1 MARLVIADDDEQVRA
16 VLIEQVQELGHEVV
30 GVAQSGAEAYAM
42 VCDTKPDVAILDI
55 RMADGDG
62 IQAARDILET
72 CPTPIIF
79 LTGYKEPELV
89 EQAVEAG
96 AYAYLVK
103 PVRID
108 ELNTNISVVQKRFA
122 EIRDRQA
129 ELERVKR
136 DLANRRLLERAKGFL
151 MDKYG
156 MTEQHAYRVIHRA
169 ARSTSRTLGDV
180 SEEVLRTGE
189 PPNVQLDDMD
199 TEPQT

>member
-1 MARLVIADDDEQVRA
+1 MARLVIADDDDQVRA
-16 VLIEQVQELGHEVV
+16 ALIEQVQELGHEVV
-30 GVAQSGAEAYAM
+30 GVAQNGAQAYAV

-55 RMADGDG
+55 RMSDGDG

-89 EQAVEAG
+89 EQAAEAG

-103 PVRID
+103 PVRIE

-151 MDKYG
+151 MDKFG
-156 MTEQHAYRVIHRA
+156 MSEQQAYRSIHRA
-169 ARSTSRTLGDV
+169 ARNSSRTLGDV

-189 PPNVQLDDMD
+189 VPAVETGEEHAEQGA
-199 TEPQT
+199 

>member
-1 MARLVIADDDEQVRA
+1 MARLVIADDDDQVRA
-16 VLIEQVQELGHEVV
+16 ALVEQVQGLGHEVV
-30 GVAQSGAEAYAM
+30 GVAHNGAEAYAV

-55 RMADGDG
+55 RMSNGDG

-89 EQAVEAG
+89 EQAAEAG

-151 MDKYG
+151 MDKFG
-156 MTEQHAYRVIHRA
+156 MTEQQAYRSIHRA
-169 ARSTSRTLGDV
+169 ARNSSRTLGEV
-180 SEEVLRTGE
+180 SDEVLRSGE
-189 PPNVQLDDMD
+189 PPAGELGEAGAEQGA
-199 TEPQT
+199 

>member
-1 MARLVIADDDEQVRA
+1 MARLVIADDDDEVRA
-16 VLIEQVQELGHEVV
+16 SLIELVQGLGHEIV
-30 GVAQSGAEAYAM
+30 GVAKNGAEAYAV
-42 VCDTKPDVAILDI
+42 VCETKPDVAILDI
-55 RMADGDG
+55 RMSDGDG

-79 LTGYKEPELV
+79 LTGYSEPELV
-89 EQAVEAG
+89 DQAAEAG

-151 MDKYG
+151 MDKFG
-156 MTEQHAYRVIHRA
+156 MTEQQAYRAIHRA
-169 ARSTSRTLGDV
+169 ARNSSRTLGEV
-180 SEEVLRTGE
+180 SEEVLRTGKAPPIE
-189 PPNVQLDDMD
+189 PGESP
-199 TEPQT
+199 TESGD